1 MTTPTWSQH
10 RRVNSF
16 YKNATHSPDTTFG
29 VTIDQT
35 RILPSQVA
43 IMTPSLE
50 HVFTMRMYTS
60 PDKALV
66 IPEAKGNSHRII
78 AFLTHGHIKGSGLE
92 AELLPGGADWI
103 LRDPDTNTG
112 HLDVRVQFRSKEGHG
127 IYIHF
132 KGVLQIDEKWMEV
145 FTGGPKARTLEF
157 GENEWLGSPII
168 ETSHP
173 ELKWV
178 ERSAFVSELR
188 WFIDEDGS
196 IAVENAVY
204 KVKPSRV

>member
-1 MTTPTWSQH
+1 
-10 RRVNSF
+10 
-16 YKNATHSPDTTFG
+16 
-29 VTIDQT
+29 
-35 RILPSQVA
+35 
-43 IMTPSLE
+43 
-50 HVFTMRMYTS
+50 MRMYTS

-66 IPEAKGNSHRII
+66 IPEAKGNNHRIV
-78 AFLTHGHIKGSGLE
+78 AFLTHGNIKGSGLE
-92 AELLPGGADWI
+92 ADLLPGGADWI

-173 ELKWV
+173 DLKWV
-178 ERSAFVSELR
+178 ERSAFV
-188 WFIDEDGS
+188 
-196 IAVENAVY
+196 NALL
-204 KVKPSRV
+204 KIGLGPSHTGIQHAITEIPVTWILDRDTQAASHGDSDFVNPDPLF

>member
-1 MTTPTWSQH
+1 
-10 RRVNSF
+10 
-16 YKNATHSPDTTFG
+16 
-29 VTIDQT
+29 
-35 RILPSQVA
+35 
-43 IMTPSLE
+43 MTPSLE

-66 IPEAKGNSHRII
+66 IPEAKGNNHRII
-78 AFLTHGHIKGSGLE
+78 AFLTHGHLKGSGLE

-132 KGVLQIDEKWMEV
+132 KGILEIDEKWMEV
-145 FTGGPKARTLEF
+145 FTGGPGARTLEF

-188 WFIDEDGS
+188 WFIDDDGS